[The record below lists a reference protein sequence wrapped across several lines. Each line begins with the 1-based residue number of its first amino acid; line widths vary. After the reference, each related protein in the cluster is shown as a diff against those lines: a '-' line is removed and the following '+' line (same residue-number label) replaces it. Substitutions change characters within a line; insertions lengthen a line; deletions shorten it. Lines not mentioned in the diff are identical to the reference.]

1 MTSSQKNFIAIK
13 LTQNS
18 KNPLPHVSWSAKENQ
33 HKSDDLRGGANYGVL
48 CGPVN
53 RITVVDVDDYKAP
66 KDPKLLQGMM
76 GILGTPAYKTYTVST
91 PSGGKHYYFQHVPEF
106 GTTHNAPDIIPLD
119 IQCKGAYVVG
129 AGSSINGKSYSI
141 EVDAPIIKMPAELKK
156 FFEENDLAK
165 QRMTKKTD
173 PNFFKSKAA
182 PKPASSEHYSYYM
195 KKTKFDEAV
204 QKLGAAYWSDRNK
217 WLQFTTACHAVGHM
231 DIWDKHNQLHPDN
244 YGETKIT
251 PLMT

>member
-1 MTSSQKNFIAIK
+1 MTSPQKNFIAIK

-66 KDPKLLQGMM
+66 KNPKLLQGMM

-129 AGSSINGKSYSI
+129 AGSSINGRFR
-141 EVDAPIIKMPAELKK
+141 
-156 FFEENDLAK
+156 FFYHA
-165 QRMTKKTD
+165 
-173 PNFFKSKAA
+173 
-182 PKPASSEHYSYYM
+182 SYYRPVDQ
-195 KKTKFDEAV
+195 TLCWILILIYILFYFFYVYTGNICV
-204 QKLGAAYWSDRNK
+204 QCPLTVIPPVLGD
-217 WLQFTTACHAVGHM
+217 
-231 DIWDKHNQLHPDN
+231 
-244 YGETKIT
+244 
-251 PLMT
+251 